1 MITKFPSLLT
11 EFQTNFLDK
20 IKTKNSW
27 GKNEI
32 KEEFDKEYTRLLMSM
47 VEATVHRDK

>member
-1 MITKFPSLLT
+1 MITDLLIKFQSS
-11 EFQTNFLDK
+11 FLEK

-32 KEEFDKEYTRLLMSM
+32 KEEFDKEFTRLLINILKNTLDHS
-47 VEATVHRDK
+47 